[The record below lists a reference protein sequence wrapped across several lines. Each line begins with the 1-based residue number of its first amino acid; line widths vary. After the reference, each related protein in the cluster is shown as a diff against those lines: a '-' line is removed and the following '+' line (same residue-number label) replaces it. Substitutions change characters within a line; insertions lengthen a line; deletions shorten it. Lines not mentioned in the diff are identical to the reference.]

1 MDKAECPQKG
11 DTFIGLILF
20 IFSSIGDFVNAIIT
34 SFFDSW
40 SIRVDTFED
49 LFDYSGDVF

>member
-11 DTFIGLILF
+11 DAFSEIIMWIFNLIINF
-20 IFSSIGDFVNAIIT
+20 IFAIIG

-40 SIRVDTFED
+40 SIRADTMDD
-49 LFDYSGDVF
+49 LAANSPDIF